1 MLEIKTTWEE
11 FYIGLRFEPED
22 LPTGETITNV
32 DVSVDPVGLTLSGSP
47 SISGDEVS
55 EYISGGTVDVVY
67 AVTFQVTISNGN
79 KFEKTISVQI
89 I

>member
-32 DVSVDPVGLTLSGSP
+32 DVSVDPVGLTLS
-47 SISGDEVS
+47 
-55 EYISGGTVDVVY
+55 
-67 AVTFQVTISNGN
+67 
-79 KFEKTISVQI
+79 
-89 I
+89 